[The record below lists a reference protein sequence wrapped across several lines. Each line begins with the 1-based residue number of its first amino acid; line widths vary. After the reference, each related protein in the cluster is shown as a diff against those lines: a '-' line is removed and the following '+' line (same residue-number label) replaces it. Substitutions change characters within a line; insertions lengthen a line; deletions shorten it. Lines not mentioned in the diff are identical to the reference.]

1 MAPLLVSTLAEPVPI
16 ATANCPLLRI
26 MNVIISGG
34 GTGGHIYPA
43 IAIANELKRLDPT
56 TEILFVGAEGKME
69 MEKVPRAGYR
79 IEGLPVVGLK
89 REFTLANL
97 AFPFKLGRSL
107 LRARQIVR
115 DFKPDVAVGVGGYAS
130 GPTLLAA
137 ALASVPI
144 LIQEQNSFAGLTNKV
159 LARWAKRVCVAY
171 PGMDAFFPAAKIK
184 LTGNPV
190 RSDIQLADQQVMAGL
205 AQFGLLP
212 NQATAGDDNGVPT
225 LLVIGGSQGARTL
238 NESIEAG
245 LPQLQ
250 QAGVQVIWQT
260 GTSFIER
267 ARKAVEQ
274 AGASR
279 VQPHEFIYEM
289 DKAYAVADVVV
300 SRAGALSVSE
310 LCIVGRPAILVPL
323 PTAAEDHQTHNAM
336 ALVNR
341 DAALLVNDR
350 DARQTLVTETLKLL
364 SNTAQKKTLRE
375 HIRLLSFSKA
385 AADIAQEIII
395 LAQQKK

>member
-1 MAPLLVSTLAEPVPI
+1 MK
-16 ATANCPLLRI
+16 
-26 MNVIISGG
+26 VIISGG

-43 IAIANELKRLDPT
+43 IAIANELKRLDPAT
-56 TEILFVGAEGKME
+56 DILFVGAEGKME

-79 IEGLPVVGLK
+79 IEGLPVVGIR
-89 REFTLANL
+89 RELTLANL
-97 AFPFKLGRSL
+97 AFPLKLGRSL
-107 LRARQIVR
+107 LRARQLVR

-137 ALASVPI
+137 ALANVPI

-159 LARWAKRVCVAY
+159 LAHWAKRICVAY
-171 PGMDAFFPAAKIK
+171 PGMDAFFPDSKIR

-190 RSDIQLADQQVMAGL
+190 RSDIQRADEQVDNGRM
-205 AQFGLLP
+205 QFGLLP
-212 NQATAGDDNGVPT
+212 DVPT
-225 LLVIGGSQGARTL
+225 LLIIGGSQGARTL

-245 LPQLQ
+245 LPQLK
-250 QAGVQVIWQT
+250 QAGIQVIWQT
-260 GTSFIER
+260 GSAFIER

-274 AGASR
+274 AGATL
-279 VQPHEFIYEM
+279 VQPHEFIYDM
-289 DKAYAVADVVV
+289 DKVYAVADAVV

-341 DAALLVNDR
+341 GAALLINDR
-350 DARQTLVTETLKLL
+350 DARQTLVSEAL
-364 SNTAQKKTLRE
+364 
-375 HIRLLSFSKA
+375 RLLSDLQQRETLSSQIRQLAFPTA
-385 AADIAQEIII
+385 AVDIAQEVIQ
-395 LAQQKK
+395 LTSRNKVV